1 MNENCDLY
9 GHLCGSTVHLGDGAR
24 EIIYDTGFFG
34 RPKDD
39 YLELTLIES
48 VYLHYK
54 GRITVELD
62 GKDLDL
68 EDLIYKSSRRMDNF
82 EVKYIV
88 YKDLRERGYYIKPGV
103 TDFRV
108 YPRGG
113 RPGSTPS
120 KYFVQALSERQILPL
135 PQMIRQVET
144 TDNLKKEM
152 ILAVV
157 DEESDITFYS
167 TKLRSMKGESKKIS
181 LSNDI
186 RASLLED
193 RVIVWDIQAIQNLH
207 SELLYGK
214 PLDEK
219 RLHLSLI
226 EAAYLQVNGLIIIR
240 DSKKDVTNNILAP
253 DIFAE
258 QAAIVDPDFPL
269 KLAVYKDLRDK
280 GMVVK
285 TGYKFGSHYRV
296 YRKVNSKSKM
306 KHSEFLVHAID
317 NDHIFNLPQ
326 LSRAV
331 RLAHSV
337 RKQMIFAWKAGNN
350 IRYLEIGRI
359 KM

>member
-1 MNENCDLY
+1 MNENNDLY
-9 GHLCGSTVHLGDGAR
+9 GHLCGSTVHLGGGAR

-62 GKDLDL
+62 GKNLDI

-135 PQMIRQVET
+135 PQLIRQVET

-167 TKLRSMKGESKKIS
+167 TKLRSMKGDSEKIS
-181 LSNDI
+181 LNNDI

-240 DSKKDVTNNILAP
+240 DSKKDVKNNILAP

-269 KLAVYKDLRDK
+269 KLAVYKDLRDQ

-296 YRKVNSKSKM
+296 YKKVNSKSKM

>member
-1 MNENCDLY
+1 MNENGDLY
-9 GHLCGSTVHLGDGAR
+9 GHLCGSTVHLGGGAR

-135 PQMIRQVET
+135 PQLIRQVET

-181 LSNDI
+181 LNNDI

-193 RVIVWDIQAIQNLH
+193 RVIVWDIQETQNLH
-207 SELLYGK
+207 NELLYGK

-240 DSKKDVTNNILAP
+240 DSKKDVKNNILAP

-269 KLAVYKDLRDK
+269 KLAVYKDLRDQ

-296 YRKVNSKSKM
+296 YKKVNSKSKM

>member
-1 MNENCDLY
+1 MNENSDLY
-9 GHLCGSTVHLGDGAR
+9 GHLCGSTVHLGGGAR

-62 GKDLDL
+62 GKNLDI

-135 PQMIRQVET
+135 PQLIRQVET

-167 TKLRSMKGESKKIS
+167 TKLRSMKGDSEKIS
-181 LSNDI
+181 LNNDI

-240 DSKKDVTNNILAP
+240 DSKKDVKNNILAP

-269 KLAVYKDLRDK
+269 KLAVYKDLRDQ

-296 YRKVNSKSKM
+296 YKKVNSKSKM

>member
-1 MNENCDLY
+1 MNENSDLY
-9 GHLCGSTVHLGDGAR
+9 GHLCGSTVHLGGGAR

-135 PQMIRQVET
+135 PQLIRQVET

-181 LSNDI
+181 LNNDI

-193 RVIVWDIQAIQNLH
+193 RVIVWDIQETQNLH
-207 SELLYGK
+207 NELLYGK

-240 DSKKDVTNNILAP
+240 DSKKDVKNNILAP

-269 KLAVYKDLRDK
+269 KLAVYKDLRDQ

>member
-1 MNENCDLY
+1 MNENSDLY
-9 GHLCGSTVHLGDGAR
+9 GHLCGSTVHLGGGAR

-34 RPKDD
+34 RPKND

-135 PQMIRQVET
+135 PQLIRQVET

-181 LSNDI
+181 LNNDI

-193 RVIVWDIQAIQNLH
+193 RVIVWDIQEIQNLH
-207 SELLYGK
+207 NELLYGK

-240 DSKKDVTNNILAP
+240 DSKKDVKNNILAP

-269 KLAVYKDLRDK
+269 KLAVYKDLRDQ

-296 YRKVNSKSKM
+296 YKKVSSKSKM

>member
-1 MNENCDLY
+1 MNENGDLY
-9 GHLCGSTVHLGDGAR
+9 GHLCGSTVHLGGGAR

-135 PQMIRQVET
+135 PQLIRQVET

-181 LSNDI
+181 LNNDI

-193 RVIVWDIQAIQNLH
+193 RVIVWDIQETQNLH
-207 SELLYGK
+207 NELLYGK

-240 DSKKDVTNNILAP
+240 DSKKDVKNNILAP

-269 KLAVYKDLRDK
+269 KLAVYKDLRDQ

>member
-1 MNENCDLY
+1 MNENSDLY
-9 GHLCGSTVHLGDGAR
+9 GHLCGSTVNLGTGAR

-34 RPKDD
+34 RVKEDC
-39 YLELTLIES
+39 LELTLIES

-68 EDLIYKSSRRMDNF
+68 ENLIYKASRRMDNF

-120 KYFVQALSERQILPL
+120 KYFVQALSERQILQL
-135 PQMIRQVET
+135 PQLIRQVET
-144 TDNLKKEM
+144 TDNLRKEM
-152 ILAVV
+152 VLAVV

-167 TKLRSMKGESKKIS
+167 TKLRSMKGESKERS
-181 LSNDI
+181 LNIGI
-186 RASLLED
+186 RASLIED

-226 EAAYLQVNGLIIIR
+226 EAAYLQIKGVIIIR
-240 DSKKDVTNNILAP
+240 DNKKDVKNNILTP
-253 DIFAE
+253 DEFAE
-258 QAAIVDPDFPL
+258 HAVIVDTDFPL
-269 KLAVYKDLRDK
+269 KLAVYKDLRDQ

-296 YRKVNSKSKM
+296 YKKVNSKSKM
-306 KHSEFLVHAID
+306 RHSEFLVHAID
-317 NDHIFNLPQ
+317 NDYFFNLPQ

-337 RKQMIFAWKAGNN
+337 RKQMIFAWEAGNN

>member
-1 MNENCDLY
+1 MY
-9 GHLCGSTVHLGDGAR
+9 GHLCGSTVHLGGGAR

-135 PQMIRQVET
+135 PQLIRQVET

-181 LSNDI
+181 LNNDI

-193 RVIVWDIQAIQNLH
+193 RVIVWDIQETQNLH
-207 SELLYGK
+207 NELLYGK

-240 DSKKDVTNNILAP
+240 DSKKDVKNNILAP

-269 KLAVYKDLRDK
+269 KLAVYKDLRDQ

-296 YRKVNSKSKM
+296 YKKVNSKSKM

>member
-1 MNENCDLY
+1 MNENNDLY
-9 GHLCGSTVHLGDGAR
+9 GHLCGSAVHLGGGAR

-68 EDLIYKSSRRMDNF
+68 EDLIYQSSRRMDNF

-135 PQMIRQVET
+135 PQLIRQVET

-181 LSNDI
+181 LNNDI

-193 RVIVWDIQAIQNLH
+193 RVIVWDIQETQNLH
-207 SELLYGK
+207 NELLYGK

-240 DSKKDVTNNILAP
+240 DSKKDVKNNILAP
-253 DIFAE
+253 DKFAE

-269 KLAVYKDLRDK
+269 KLAVYKDLRDQ

-296 YRKVNSKSKM
+296 YKKVNSKSKM